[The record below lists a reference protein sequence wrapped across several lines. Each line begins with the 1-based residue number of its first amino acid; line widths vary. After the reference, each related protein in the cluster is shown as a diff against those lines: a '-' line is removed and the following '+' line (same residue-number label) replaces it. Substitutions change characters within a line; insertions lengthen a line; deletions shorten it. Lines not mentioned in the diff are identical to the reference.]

1 MALTD
6 TALRNAKSRATPY
19 KLGDAHG
26 LYALVQPTGSI
37 LWRLKFR
44 IAGRE
49 KKLAVGVYPDISLAE
64 ARKLAASARKR
75 LTDGGDPAAEKQA
88 AKIAKSL
95 SAGITFAS
103 VANELIAKREAEG
116 VTTVTTAKAR
126 WLLGRFGD
134 AFGRRPIADIE
145 PIELLAVLKSI
156 ERRGQL
162 ETAGRARAFAGR
174 VLRFAIATARANRDI
189 ALDLRGALTTPSVK
203 HRAAIIEPRAVG
215 GLLRAIDGFNGQPS
229 TIYALRLAPHVFTR
243 PGELRHMEKSELDLE
258 RAVWRIPERKMKMR
272 SGHQVPLSIQAL
284 AIIKEALAVS
294 GNGSYV
300 FPAISNLARPLSEN
314 TLNAALRR
322 LGYSGDEMT
331 AHGFR
336 SMASSLLNESG
347 KWSPDAIE
355 RALAHRDGNA
365 VRGIYNR
372 SAYWAE
378 RVAMAQWWSDYL
390 DLLRQG
396 AEIVPFKSAAGAC

>member
-6 TALRNAKSRATPY
+6 IALRSAKPRPKPY

-26 LYALVQPTGSI
+26 LYALVQPNGSV
-37 LWRLKFR
+37 LWRLKYR
-44 IAGRE
+44 VAGKE
-49 KKLAVGVYPDISLAE
+49 KKLSIGAYPNLTLSE
-64 ARKLAASARKR
+64 ARKAAASARKR
-75 LTDGGDPAAEKQA
+75 LDEGGDPAAEKQT
-88 AKIAKSL
+88 AKIARAL
-95 SAGITFAS
+95 SAGITFGS
-103 VANELIAKREAEG
+103 VAEELIVKREAEG
-116 VTTVTTAKAR
+116 VSAVTTAKAR
-126 WLLGRFGD
+126 WLLARFGD
-134 AFGRRPIADIE
+134 AFSRRPVADIE

-174 VLRFAIATARANRDI
+174 VFRFAIATARANRDI
-189 ALDLRGALTTPSVK
+189 AADLRGALTAPKVK
-203 HRAAIIEPRAVG
+203 HRAAIIEPKAVG
-215 GLLRAIDGFNGQPS
+215 GLLRAIEGFDGQPS
-229 TIYALRLAPHVFTR
+229 TVYALRLAPHVFAR

-258 RAVWRIPERKMKMR
+258 RAVWRIPAEKMKMR
-272 SGHQVPLSIQAL
+272 SGHEVPLSTQAL
-284 AIIKEALAVS
+284 SIIGDALAVS
-294 GNGSYV
+294 GNGAYV
-300 FPAISNLARPLSEN
+300 FPAISNLRRPLSEN
-314 TLNAALRR
+314 TLNGALRR

-365 VRGIYNR
+365 IRGIYNR

-378 RVAMAQWWSDYL
+378 RIEMAQWWSNYL
-390 DLLRQG
+390 DLLRKG
-396 AEIVPFKSAAGAC
+396 AEIVPLRTVVGV